1 MTKKTKKLI
10 DKIKSLPKKKQ
21 EEVATPLLEKLRKI
35 IKEEPKPMKGM
46 VGAGKGLYESLEEVD
61 EKVNKERNSWDY

>member
-10 DKIKSLPKKKQ
+10 DKIKSLSKKKQ
-21 EEVATPLLEKLRKI
+21 EEVAPPLLEKLRKI
-35 IKEEPKPMKGM
+35 IKEEPKPMKDM
-46 VGAGKGLYESLEEVD
+46 VGAGKGLYESTEEVD

>member
-10 DKIKSLPKKKQ
+10 DKIKSLSKKKQ
-21 EEVATPLLEKLRKI
+21 EEVAPPLLEKLRKI
-35 IKEEPKPMKGM
+35 IKKEPKPMKDM
-46 VGAGKGLYESLEEVD
+46 VGAGKGLYESMEEVD